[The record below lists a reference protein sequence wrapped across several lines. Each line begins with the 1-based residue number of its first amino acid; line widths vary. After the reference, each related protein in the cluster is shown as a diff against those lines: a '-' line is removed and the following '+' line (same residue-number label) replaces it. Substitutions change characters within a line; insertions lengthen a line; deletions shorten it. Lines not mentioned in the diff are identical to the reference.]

1 MLKQPRRNRHA
12 EGGFTLVEL
21 LVVMILLGVIGS
33 IVTSSVIT
41 AFVSTRR
48 GEQRVHALNDL
59 QKGIERVGRELR
71 AADPLILEAGKDPA
85 EGIGAEVIRN
95 GQRIEYRYYLVDLGD
110 GVELREDVV
119 RRALDGQVDS
129 QQQGLFIADIGN
141 LEKNPPTPLFT
152 YYYTDPGTRQLREI
166 DCDADGL
173 TESQC
178 LQRHTT
184 ATQVRLTLEKLLP
197 EHGPIKVETVVN
209 IRSVRLG
216 G

>member
-1 MLKQPRRNRHA
+1 MLRPAPHQLRT

-21 LVVMILLGVIGS
+21 LVVVIILGVIGS
-33 IVTSSVIT
+33 IVTSSVIS

-59 QKGIERVGRELR
+59 QRGIERVGRELR
-71 AADPLILEAGKDPA
+71 AADPLVLESGMDPSV
-85 EGIGAEVIRN
+85 GVGAEIIRD
-95 GQRIEYRYYLVDLGD
+95 GQRIEYRYYLIEAD
-110 GVELREDVV
+110 GRVELREDVV
-119 RRALDGQVDS
+119 RRTLNGLLINQR
-129 QQQGLFIADIGN
+129 QGLFIADIAN
-141 LEKNPPTPLFT
+141 LETETPLFS
-152 YYYTDPGTRQLREI
+152 YFYTDPGTRQLREI
-166 DCDADGL
+166 DCAADGL

-184 ATQVRLTLEKLLP
+184 ATQIRLTLEKLLP
-197 EHGPIKVETVVN
+197 EQPPLQVETVVN

>member
-1 MLKQPRRNRHA
+1 MLTPTRRTPST

-21 LVVMILLGVIGS
+21 LVVVIILGVIGS
-33 IVTSSVIT
+33 IVTSSVIS

-59 QKGIERVGRELR
+59 QRGIERVGRELR
-71 AADPLILEAGKDPA
+71 AADPLVLEAGTDPA
-85 EGIGAEVIRN
+85 QEIGAEIVRG
-95 GQRIEYRYYLVDLGD
+95 GQRVEYRYYLVEVDD
-110 GVELREDVV
+110 SAELREDVV
-119 RRALDGQVDS
+119 RRTLDGQVVS
-129 QQQGLFIADIGN
+129 QRQGLFIADIAN
-141 LEKNPPTPLFT
+141 VETDTPLFS
-152 YYYTDPGTRQLREI
+152 YFYTDPGTRQLREI
-166 DCDADGL
+166 DCEADGL

-197 EHGPIKVETVVN
+197 EQPPIQVETVVN

>member
-1 MLKQPRRNRHA
+1 MLTPTRRHPST
-12 EGGFTLVEL
+12 EGGFTLIEL
-21 LVVMILLGVIGS
+21 LVVVIILGVIGS
-33 IVTSSVIT
+33 IVTSSVIS

-59 QKGIERVGRELR
+59 QRGIERVGRELR
-71 AADPLILEAGKDPA
+71 AADPLVLEAGTDPA
-85 EGIGAEVIRN
+85 QEIGAEIVRG
-95 GQRIEYRYYLVDLGD
+95 GQRVEYRYYLVEVDD
-110 GVELREDVV
+110 SAELREDVV
-119 RRALDGQVDS
+119 RRTLDGQVVS
-129 QQQGLFIADIGN
+129 QRQGLFIADIAN
-141 LEKNPPTPLFT
+141 VETDTPLFS
-152 YYYTDPGTRQLREI
+152 YFYTDPGTRQLREI
-166 DCDADGL
+166 DCEADGL

-197 EHGPIKVETVVN
+197 EQPPIQVETVVN